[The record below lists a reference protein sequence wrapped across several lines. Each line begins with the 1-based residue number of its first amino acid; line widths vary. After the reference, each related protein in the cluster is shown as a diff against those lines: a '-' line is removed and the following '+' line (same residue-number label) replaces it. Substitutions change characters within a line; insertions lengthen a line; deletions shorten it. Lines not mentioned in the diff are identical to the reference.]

1 MGYFGDAGRHA
12 CGGGRVQSAECSS
25 PAATSVAETASQ
37 TEVTGSSSSA
47 ASPTG
52 PVTPTVGQTI
62 SVPEGP
68 AAALP
73 AMPPEALEM
82 TNEGAVAF
90 VRYWFALANYAVAT
104 GDTGPL
110 SLMSAPE
117 CDTCADLVQQIADSY
132 ASGRLVDNTWT
143 VVNAA
148 VTKREKNTFGVE
160 LTFDQ
165 DLGVE
170 VNPDGVVTEIFPS
183 VRATVLAMPF
193 FDGDQWLMGGIGT
206 P

>member
-1 MGYFGDAGRHA
+1 MLVVTLVAAAGCSR
-12 CGGGRVQSAECSS
+12 QSA
-25 PAATSVAETASQ
+25 PPLPATSVAETASQ

>member
-148 VTKREKNTFGVE
+148 VTKRDDNAFGVE

-165 DLGVE
+165 AMGIE
-170 VNPDGVVTEIFPS
+170 VNAAGVVTEIFPPE
-183 VRATVLAMPF
+183 RNTLLAVPAFQGGRWIMR
-193 FDGDQWLMGGIGT
+193 GIGV